1 MSQNFEELYNKL
13 KEEYESSKKDNDEI
27 CKEYESTIEML
38 SESVENF
45 KKEKEILE
53 QKLTKYE
60 QEQKNFKKE
69 KENLLNKNKD
79 KIVDIQNLN
88 KQNDRL
94 SLEVKRLKEEKN
106 LFDSKI
112 VNLENDNEHYQNKLR
127 EFEALT
133 EDLENQLESA
143 LEENITLQTEF
154 ETFKQSTGDQLIRK
168 DEEIRDMK
176 NDLINKDKFIQRI
189 QRGKNQLLVKDL
201 QKNFREGGTFQEKR
215 RFTIHPGIAGGGTNN
230 LIEFQ
235 KNYLGRFSSLL
246 DDNSETSE
254 KTDKKNKDN
263 KNSNSN
269 GNITT
274 SIRKARNSLFSP
286 GFNFGRLVK
295 QKEEINKDKGDNN
308 SNNNSAKKENKF
320 ISQTREKSNKS
331 LLSNQ
336 SILSDKRLAEMQID
350 EKSEKSEISDDDK
363 DKDKNKEKEFKGL
376 KICQEKNFDYVS
388 IGNNKVN
395 NINNINNGAP
405 LQFRILGNEKAIL
418 NTLQKLLERVRKRKE
433 RLNEKKNRDKN
444 KKFK

>member
-1 MSQNFEELYNKL
+1 M
-13 KEEYESSKKDNDEI
+13 
-27 CKEYESTIEML
+27 
-38 SESVENF
+38 
-45 KKEKEILE
+45 
-53 QKLTKYE
+53 
-60 QEQKNFKKE
+60 
-69 KENLLNKNKD
+69 
-79 KIVDIQNLN
+79 
-88 KQNDRL
+88 R
-94 SLEVKRLKEEKN
+94 
-106 LFDSKI
+106 
-112 VNLENDNEHYQNKLR
+112 
-127 EFEALT
+127 
-133 EDLENQLESA
+133 
-143 LEENITLQTEF
+143 
-154 ETFKQSTGDQLIRK
+154 
-168 DEEIRDMK
+168 

-201 QKNFREGGTFQEKR
+201 QKNFREGGTFQERR

-274 SIRKARNSLFSP
+274 NIRKARNSLFSP

-363 DKDKNKEKEFKGL
+363 DKDKEKEFKGL
-376 KICQEKNFDYVS
+376 KICQEKNFDYIS
-388 IGNNKVN
+388 IGNNKV
-395 NINNINNGAP
+395 NNINNGAP